1 MKRILLPSD
10 MNAIPVATTTFDLQR
25 QQIYDQ
31 EFPSPTSR
39 MKLLKPSW
47 VTHDGKPIF
56 SIDIHPDGSRFA
68 TGGQGE
74 DSGKVAVWNMAP
86 VRSEEDEKNGNVP
99 KLLCQMD
106 NHLACVNCVRWSS
119 DGRYLASGGD
129 DKLIMIWQ
137 TGRYFAGP
145 STVFGTGGKTVNIE
159 QWRCVA
165 TLRAHTGDILD
176 LAWSPQDAW
185 LATCSIDNTIIV
197 WNALKFPEMISVL
210 RGHTGLVKGVTWDPV
225 GKYLATQSDDK
236 SLRVWRTVDWQ
247 QEAMVTKP
255 FDECGGTTHVLRLA
269 WSPDGQYIVS
279 AHAMNNSGPTAQIIE
294 RQGFKTSMDFVGHRK
309 AITVVRFNPNIFQK
323 VVNKASGKSQQFSC
337 CAIGSRDR
345 SLSIWLTALKRPLVV
360 VHDMFQNSVMDISWG
375 KSGFE
380 LLVCSWDGTA
390 AYIEFTP
397 EELGTPL
404 TQDEMNSLHQRIYG
418 KSMAISTQHTA
429 NNTIIENPA
438 MLQLQQHHT
447 AEREKLTA
455 NKQVNGTP
463 TKIRNPMLTSP
474 TEKPNPK
481 AQQIETRTPDGR
493 RRITPLCIAPQVD
506 FGDIPRP
513 FMSSSLPMSS
523 AGMVQSSLETA
534 ETPKT
539 SEPSQSSP
547 SSQHATVKPLSQC
560 ILTTAPMS
568 IPANIQPMK
577 ALDSRFTEKSKAT
590 SGTKSQPSLPKLDRI
605 APTTIS
611 TVKPKE
617 SDRSSTQDTTAAG
630 ITLSTKRK
638 VDSLSQPAT
647 KRIRKDKPALMAP
660 AAATQVTP
668 AIPQDVITRS
678 APHPIILPSPPAEK
692 TISLQVGGGEE
703 AVVLELENN
712 IQTAGMKLA
721 GLKCRRGGKVEWE
734 AVLSTRGTM
743 LAGSRRVVCVSCEDR
758 TLCVMSTSGRRL
770 LPALVLSHHAAIL
783 HCTGYH
789 VMAVTTAGELSV
801 WNVQTAKV
809 VIKNESLLPIMSG
822 DVVIKTS
829 SVTEQGVPV
838 FSLSNGKVYTFSHA
852 LGTWSTLSDVNNS
865 LQQCSDHQTVMSSLN
880 SSSQVKGPLA
890 SLQGHDQRSGRQAGR
905 LFRANHNLQQAV
917 TLGHLED
924 QVSAALMLRS
934 SAEHKFWLLTLVRY
948 LVQEGLEAQLREIC
962 DELLGPVTAQGQ
974 LSKAS
979 LWEPDVLGVS
989 KRAVL
994 SEVLQEVGSNLRLQ
1008 RLYTEYQDQLDMLHK
1023 QPSTS
1028 P

>member
-1 MKRILLPSD
+1 
-10 MNAIPVATTTFDLQR
+10 
-25 QQIYDQ
+25 
-31 EFPSPTSR
+31 

-86 VRSEEDEKNGNVP
+86 VRSEVDEKNSNIP

-197 WNALKFPEMISVL
+197 WNAQKFPEIISIL
-210 RGHTGLVKGVTWDPV
+210 KGHTGLVKGVTWDPV

-255 FDECGGTTHVLRLA
+255 FDECGGTTHVLRSAL
-269 WSPDGQYIVS
+269 SPDGQYIVS
-279 AHAMNNSGPTAQIIE
+279 AHAMSNSVPTAQIIE

-323 VVNKASGKSQQFSC
+323 VVNKASGKVRTFFSC

-390 AYIEFTP
+390 AYVEFTP

-418 KSMAISTQHTA
+418 KSMAISTQHTV

-438 MLQLQQHHT
+438 MLKLQQQHT
-447 AEREKLTA
+447 EHREKLAA

-463 TKIRNPMLTSP
+463 TKIKNPMLTSP

-506 FGDIPRP
+506 FG
-513 FMSSSLPMSS
+513 
-523 AGMVQSSLETA
+523 
-534 ETPKT
+534 
-539 SEPSQSSP
+539 
-547 SSQHATVKPLSQC
+547 
-560 ILTTAPMS
+560 
-568 IPANIQPMK
+568 
-577 ALDSRFTEKSKAT
+577 
-590 SGTKSQPSLPKLDRI
+590 
-605 APTTIS
+605 
-611 TVKPKE
+611 
-617 SDRSSTQDTTAAG
+617 
-630 ITLSTKRK
+630 
-638 VDSLSQPAT
+638 
-647 KRIRKDKPALMAP
+647 
-660 AAATQVTP
+660 
-668 AIPQDVITRS
+668 
-678 APHPIILPSPPAEK
+678 
-692 TISLQVGGGEE
+692 
-703 AVVLELENN
+703 
-712 IQTAGMKLA
+712 
-721 GLKCRRGGKVEWE
+721 
-734 AVLSTRGTM
+734 
-743 LAGSRRVVCVSCEDR
+743 
-758 TLCVMSTSGRRL
+758 
-770 LPALVLSHHAAIL
+770 
-783 HCTGYH
+783 
-789 VMAVTTAGELSV
+789 
-801 WNVQTAKV
+801 
-809 VIKNESLLPIMSG
+809 
-822 DVVIKTS
+822 
-829 SVTEQGVPV
+829 
-838 FSLSNGKVYTFSHA
+838 
-852 LGTWSTLSDVNNS
+852 
-865 LQQCSDHQTVMSSLN
+865 
-880 SSSQVKGPLA
+880 
-890 SLQGHDQRSGRQAGR
+890 
-905 LFRANHNLQQAV
+905 
-917 TLGHLED
+917 
-924 QVSAALMLRS
+924 
-934 SAEHKFWLLTLVRY
+934 
-948 LVQEGLEAQLREIC
+948 
-962 DELLGPVTAQGQ
+962 
-974 LSKAS
+974 
-979 LWEPDVLGVS
+979 
-989 KRAVL
+989 
-994 SEVLQEVGSNLRLQ
+994 
-1008 RLYTEYQDQLDMLHK
+1008 
-1023 QPSTS
+1023 
-1028 P
+1028 

>member
-1 MKRILLPSD
+1 
-10 MNAIPVATTTFDLQR
+10 
-25 QQIYDQ
+25 
-31 EFPSPTSR
+31 

-86 VRSEEDEKNGNVP
+86 VRSEVDEKNSNIP

-197 WNALKFPEMISVL
+197 WNAQKFPEIISIL
-210 RGHTGLVKGVTWDPV
+210 KGHTGLVKGVTWDPV

-255 FDECGGTTHVLRLA
+255 FDE
-269 WSPDGQYIVS
+269 
-279 AHAMNNSGPTAQIIE
+279 
-294 RQGFKTSMDFVGHRK
+294 
-309 AITVVRFNPNIFQK
+309 RFNPNIFQK

-360 VHDMFQNSVMDISWG
+360 VHDMFQNSVMDISWTPLTSSRG

-390 AYIEFTP
+390 AYVEFTP

-418 KSMAISTQHTA
+418 KSMAISTQHTV

-438 MLQLQQHHT
+438 MLKLQQQHT
-447 AEREKLTA
+447 EHREKLAA

-463 TKIRNPMLTSP
+463 TKIKNPMLTSP

-523 AGMVQSSLETA
+523 TGVAQSGLESAG
-534 ETPKT
+534 TPRT

-547 SSQHATVKPLSQC
+547 SSQHATVKPLAQSM
-560 ILTTAPMS
+560 LTSVPAS

-590 SGTKSQPSLPKLDRI
+590 SGTKAQSKPDKI
-605 APTTIS
+605 TPTTIS
-611 TVKPKE
+611 TARQKD
-617 SDRSSTQDTTAAG
+617 SDRPPLQDASAPG
-630 ITLSTKRK
+630 PTLIAKRK
-638 VDSLSQPAT
+638 LDGLSQPGT
-647 KRIRKDKPALMAP
+647 KRMRKDKPALMAP
-660 AAATQVTP
+660 AVPTQVTP
-668 AIPQDVITRS
+668 TIPQDTITRS
-678 APHPIILPSPPAEK
+678 APQPVMLRSPPAEK
-692 TISLQVGGGEE
+692 NISLQVGGEE
-703 AVVLELENN
+703 ETMVLELENN
-712 IQTAGMKLA
+712 IQTAGVKLA

-734 AVLSTRGTM
+734 TVLGTRGTL
-743 LAGSRRVVCVSCEDR
+743 LAGSRKVLCVSCEDR
-758 TLCVMSTSGRRL
+758 SLCVLSPSGRRL
-770 LPALVLSHHAAIL
+770 LPGLVLSHPTAIL
-783 HCTGYH
+783 HCNGYH
-789 VMAVTTAGELSV
+789 VMAVTTVGNLSV
-801 WNVQTAKV
+801 WNVQIAKV

-838 FSLSNGKVYTFSHA
+838 FSLSNGKVYTFSVS
-852 LGTWSTLSDVNNS
+852 LGTWSTLSDVHSS
-865 LQQCSDHQTVMSSLN
+865 LQQCSDHQAIMSSLN
-880 SSSQVKGPLA
+880 SSAQVKGPLA
-890 SLQGHDQRSGRQAGR
+890 SLQGQGQRSGRQAGR

-917 TLGHLED
+917 TLGHLEN

-962 DELLGPVTAQGQ
+962 DDLLGPVTTQGR
-974 LSKAS
+974 LAKGS
-979 LWEPDVLGVS
+979 LWEPEVLGVC
-989 KRAVL
+989 KRL
-994 SEVLQEVGSNLRLQ
+994 LLGEVLQEVGSNLRLQ
-1008 RLYTEYQDQLDMLHK
+1008 RLYTEYQEQLDMV
-1023 QPSTS
+1023 QTPGQ
-1028 P
+1028 

>member
-1 MKRILLPSD
+1 
-10 MNAIPVATTTFDLQR
+10 
-25 QQIYDQ
+25 
-31 EFPSPTSR
+31 

-68 TGGQGE
+68 TGGQ
-74 DSGKVAVWNMAP
+74 
-86 VRSEEDEKNGNVP
+86 
-99 KLLCQMD
+99 
-106 NHLACVNCVRWSS
+106 ACVNCVRWSS

-137 TGRYFAGP
+137 TGRYMCGHTTGP
-145 STVFGTGGKTVNIE
+145 HWRYGHVVNIE
-159 QWRCVA
+159 QFRCVA
-165 TLRAHTGDILD
+165 TLRTHTGDILD

-197 WNALKFPEMISVL
+197 WNAQKFPEIISIL
-210 RGHTGLVKGVTWDPV
+210 KGHTGLVKGVTWDPV

-360 VHDMFQNSVMDISWG
+360 VHDMFQNSVMDISWTPLTSSRG

-390 AYIEFTP
+390 AYVEFTP

-418 KSMAISTQHTA
+418 KSMAISTQHTV

-438 MLQLQQHHT
+438 MLKLQQQHT
-447 AEREKLTA
+447 EHREKLAA

-463 TKIRNPMLTSP
+463 TKIKNPMLTSP

-523 AGMVQSSLETA
+523 TGVAQSGLESAG
-534 ETPKT
+534 TPRT

-547 SSQHATVKPLSQC
+547 SSQHATVKPLAQSM
-560 ILTTAPMS
+560 LTSVPAS

-590 SGTKSQPSLPKLDRI
+590 SGTKAQSKPDKI
-605 APTTIS
+605 TPTTIS
-611 TVKPKE
+611 TARQKD
-617 SDRSSTQDTTAAG
+617 SDRPPVQDASAPG
-630 ITLSTKRK
+630 PTLIAKRK
-638 VDSLSQPAT
+638 LDGLSQPGT
-647 KRIRKDKPALMAP
+647 KRMRKDKPALMAP
-660 AAATQVTP
+660 AAPTQVTP
-668 AIPQDVITRS
+668 TIPQDTITRS
-678 APHPIILPSPPAEK
+678 APQPVMLRSPPAEK
-692 TISLQVGGGEE
+692 NISLQVGGEE
-703 AVVLELENN
+703 ETMVLELENN
-712 IQTAGMKLA
+712 IQTAGVKLA

-734 AVLSTRGTM
+734 TVLGTRGTL
-743 LAGSRRVVCVSCEDR
+743 LAGSRKVLCVSCEDR
-758 TLCVMSTSGRRL
+758 SLCVLSPMCVYVYCTGRCCVSPVRIDPCVYYLPCVSIYVYCTGRCCVSPVRTDPCVYYLPCVSMCTVQDGAVCLLCSISLCVLSPMCVYVYCTGRMLCVSCDDRSLCVLSPSGRRL
-770 LPALVLSHHAAIL
+770 LPGLVLSHPTAIL
-783 HCTGYH
+783 HCNGYH
-789 VMAVTTAGELSV
+789 VMAVTTVGNLTV
-801 WNVQTAKV
+801 WNVQIAKV

-838 FSLSNGKVYTFSHA
+838 FSLSNGKVYTFSVS
-852 LGTWSTLSDVNNS
+852 LGTWSTLSDVHSS
-865 LQQCSDHQTVMSSLN
+865 LQQCSDHQAIMSSLN
-880 SSSQVKGPLA
+880 TSAQVKGPLA
-890 SLQGHDQRSGRQAGR
+890 SLQGQGQRSVNS
-905 LFRANHNLQQAV
+905 LYSP
-917 TLGHLED
+917 D
-924 QVSAALMLRS
+924 C
-934 SAEHKFWLLTLVRY
+934 Y
-948 LVQEGLEAQLREIC
+948 YGLEAQLREIC
-962 DELLGPVTAQGQ
+962 DDLLGPVTTQGR
-974 LSKAS
+974 LAKGS
-979 LWEPDVLGVS
+979 LWEPEVLGVC
-989 KRAVL
+989 KRL
-994 SEVLQEVGSNLRLQ
+994 LLGEVLQEVGSNLRLQ
-1008 RLYTEYQDQLDMLHK
+1008 RLYTEYQEQLDMV
-1023 QPSTS
+1023 QTPGQ
-1028 P
+1028 

>member
-1 MKRILLPSD
+1 
-10 MNAIPVATTTFDLQR
+10 
-25 QQIYDQ
+25 
-31 EFPSPTSR
+31 

-86 VRSEEDEKNGNVP
+86 VRSEVDEKNSNIP

-197 WNALKFPEMISVL
+197 WNAQKFPEIISIL
-210 RGHTGLVKGVTWDPV
+210 KGHTGLVKGVTWDPV

-360 VHDMFQNSVMDISWG
+360 VHDMFQNSVMDISWTPLTSSRG

-390 AYIEFTP
+390 AYVEFTP

-418 KSMAISTQHTA
+418 KSMAISTQHTV

-438 MLQLQQHHT
+438 MLKLQQQHT
-447 AEREKLTA
+447 EHREKLAA

-463 TKIRNPMLTSP
+463 TKIKNPMLTSP

-523 AGMVQSSLETA
+523 TGVAQSGLESAG
-534 ETPKT
+534 TPRT

-547 SSQHATVKPLSQC
+547 SSQHATVKPLAQSM
-560 ILTTAPMS
+560 LTSVPAS

-590 SGTKSQPSLPKLDRI
+590 SGTKAQSKPDKI
-605 APTTIS
+605 TPTTIS
-611 TVKPKE
+611 TARQKD
-617 SDRSSTQDTTAAG
+617 SDRPPLQDASAPG
-630 ITLSTKRK
+630 PTLIAKRK
-638 VDSLSQPAT
+638 LDGLSQPGT
-647 KRIRKDKPALMAP
+647 KRMRKDKPALMAP
-660 AAATQVTP
+660 AVPTQVTP
-668 AIPQDVITRS
+668 TIPQDTITRS
-678 APHPIILPSPPAEK
+678 APQPVMLRSPPAEK
-692 TISLQVGGGEE
+692 NISLQVGGEE
-703 AVVLELENN
+703 ETMVLELENN
-712 IQTAGMKLA
+712 IQTAGVKLA

-734 AVLSTRGTM
+734 TVLGTRGTL
-743 LAGSRRVVCVSCEDR
+743 LAGSRKVLCVSCEDR
-758 TLCVMSTSGRRL
+758 SLCVLSPTGRRL
-770 LPALVLSHHAAIL
+770 LPGLVLSHPTAIL
-783 HCTGYH
+783 HCNGYH
-789 VMAVTTAGELSV
+789 VMAVTTVGNLSV
-801 WNVQTAKV
+801 WNVQIAKV

-838 FSLSNGKVYTFSHA
+838 FSLSNGKVYTFSVS
-852 LGTWSTLSDVNNS
+852 LGTWSTLSDVHSS
-865 LQQCSDHQTVMSSLN
+865 LQQCSDHQAIMSSLN
-880 SSSQVKGPLA
+880 SSAQVKGPLA
-890 SLQGHDQRSGRQAGR
+890 SLQGQGQRSGRQAGR

-917 TLGHLED
+917 TLGHLEN

-962 DELLGPVTAQGQ
+962 DDLLGPVTTQGR
-974 LSKAS
+974 LAKGS
-979 LWEPDVLGVS
+979 LWEPEVLGVC
-989 KRAVL
+989 KRL
-994 SEVLQEVGSNLRLQ
+994 LLGEVLQEVGSNLRLQ
-1008 RLYTEYQDQLDMLHK
+1008 RLYTEYQEQLDMV
-1023 QPSTS
+1023 QTPGQ
-1028 P
+1028 